1 MDFKMQDG
9 VIVRI
14 SEDGDKAKKRTG
26 KGGGVYSILGLLQEM
41 TVFEQK
47 VEDCME
53 AQDVAANKT
62 EVENVLNALIESEK
76 KLVQIVQS
84 GIGSMRQKQEQ
95 VMPEGNGNNEE
106 MIEKVEKTEKTDKN
120 PVLSTPSI
128 PTISKI

>member
-14 SEDGDKAKKRTG
+14 SEEGDKVKKKNG
-26 KGGGVYSILGLLQEM
+26 KGGVYSILGLLQEM
-41 TVFEQK
+41 TIFEQK

-53 AQDVAANKT
+53 SQDIASIKA
-62 EVENVLNALIESEK
+62 EVESVLNALIESEK

-84 GIGSMRQKQEQ
+84 GIGAMRQKPEQ
-95 VMPEGNGNNEE
+95 SISEDNIE
-106 MIEKVEKTEKTDKN
+106 EKVEKTDRN

-128 PTISKI
+128 PQISKI